1 MSPQGAA
8 LAHKANAPAEPRGI
22 AGSQGGHAL
31 MEGTKECHFHSKQ
44 TKHQHAQDGWSRPQ
58 LKQGLPKTTKSMRTD
73 VISSLSKQL

>member
-44 TKHQHAQDGWSRPQ
+44 TKHQHAQDGWSWAQ
-58 LKQGLPKTTKSMRTD
+58 LKQGLPKTKESMRTD
-73 VISSLSKQL
+73 SILSISIET